1 MSGVKTRLLPLL
13 FALPLL
19 AGCDIEPAAF
29 LIEGGDHSLTLERRK
44 PYVWS
49 DGWELD
55 LVVARYP
62 ECQRRHPL
70 RKSGEKL
77 RVDLYRTPTGAFILN
92 QGKRW
97 YVADTRECRLQQFEA
112 EPPLPGEYLGAFR
125 VKNDTF
131 QFVPIAEDKNGRG
144 KGE

>member
-1 MSGVKTRLLPLL
+1 MKLCSLLLGL
-13 FALPLL
+13 VFVPLL
-19 AGCDIEPAAF
+19 AACTKEPAGF
-29 LIEGGDHSLTLERRK
+29 MIEGGNHSLTVERNK
-44 PYVWS
+44 PYPWS

-55 LVVARYP
+55 LIVTRYP

-70 RKSGEKL
+70 RKAGEKV

-97 YVADTRECRLQQFEA
+97 YVAETKDCRMQQFEE
-112 EPPLPGEYLGAFR
+112 EPPEPGEFLGAFR
-125 VKNDTF
+125 VKNDVY
-131 QFVPIAEDKNGRG
+131 QFVATKDDKNG